1 MTAPPF
7 EPLRFQPPAVPER
20 GGYVFGPEL
29 VRAVRVALAT
39 ARPLLLRGAPG
50 SGKTTLARSVAALL
64 GADYYQEVVT
74 SRTEAR
80 DLEWRFDAILRLAET
95 QIEAK
100 RGRVEQAANYVEP
113 KALWWGF
120 DPESALGRGGGA
132 DTQAADPLRGRG
144 GSSPDRNAVVLID
157 EIDKAEPEV
166 ANDLL
171 EPFDVKQFTV
181 AESGAVVTAA
191 RQVFLVVTTNEE
203 RDLPSAFL
211 RRCVVH
217 ELRPPAAKLLARIAQ
232 SHFGTALDDA
242 GVAAMIGRLQEL
254 ADEAAPLRLRAPGTA
269 EFLDALRAT
278 RALEAA
284 APDSDEWKAITRLA
298 MWKHRRPESDA
309 DAAAESA
316 E

>member
-1 MTAPPF
+1 MTAPAPF
-7 EPLRFQPPAVPER
+7 EPLLFQPPAEPER

-39 ARPLLLRGAPG
+39 GRPLLLRGAPG

-64 GADYYQEVVT
+64 DADYYQEVVT

-95 QIEAK
+95 QLE
-100 RGRVEQAANYVEP
+100 GRRARVAQAANYVEP

-120 DPESALGRGGGA
+120 DPASALRRGGGA
-132 DTQAADPLRGRG
+132 DSDAADPLRDRG
-144 GSSPDRNAVVLID
+144 GSRPGRNAVVLID

-217 ELRPPAAKLLARIAQ
+217 ELRPPGAGLLARIAH
-232 SHFGTALDDA
+232 SHFGTAVDDK
-242 GVAAMIGRLQEL
+242 GVQAMIGRLAAL
-254 ADEAAPLRLRAPGTA
+254 AEEARPLRLRAPGTA
-269 EFLDALRAT
+269 EFLDALRAI
-278 RALEAA
+278 RALGAA
-284 APDSDEWKAITRLA
+284 APESEEWKAITRLA
-298 MWKHRRPESDA
+298 MWKHRRADD
-309 DAAAESA
+309 DAAPAAE
-316 E
+316 